1 MAATATVN
9 AKINEVKSEIPR
21 VTNLATTASDLVKE
35 ADYDAKMS
43 EIEKIYFTTF
53 NYNKFMNNTHDVKI
67 KQKKS

>member
-21 VTNLATTASDLVKE
+21 VTNLATTASNLVKE
-35 ADYDAKMS
+35 VDYDAKMS
-43 EIEKIYFTTF
+43 EIEKIYFPTF
-53 NYNKFMNNTHDVKI
+53 NYNKFMNNTHDAKI